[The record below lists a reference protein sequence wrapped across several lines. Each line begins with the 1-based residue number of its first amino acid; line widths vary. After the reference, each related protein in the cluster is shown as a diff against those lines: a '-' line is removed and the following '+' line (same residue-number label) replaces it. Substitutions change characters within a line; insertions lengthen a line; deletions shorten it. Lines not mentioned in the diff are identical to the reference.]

1 MPEAREKLVGEMNET
16 EFNALI
22 EKFIERET
30 EGTGEVPAEVLFEAL
45 PDFLAAMAESA
56 QAVEMTGEV
65 LGDRLVLSTPH
76 DLPAGVRE
84 IEVRLPH
91 VRVVVSLEPAG

>member
-22 EKFIERET
+22 ERFIERET
-30 EGTGEVPAEVLFEAL
+30 ESTGEVPAEVLFEAL

-65 LGDRLVLSTPH
+65 LGDRLVLSAPH
-76 DLPAGVRE
+76 GLPADVRE
-84 IEVRLPH
+84 IDSADHLQPTR
-91 VRVVVSLEPAG
+91 G

>member
-1 MPEAREKLVGEMNET
+1 MSEASEKLVGEMNET

-22 EKFIERET
+22 ERFIERET
-30 EGTGEVPAEVLFEAL
+30 ESTGEVPAEVLFEAL

-56 QAVEMTGEV
+56 QDVEMTGEV

-91 VRVVVSLEPAG
+91 MRVVVSLEPTG

>member
-1 MPEAREKLVGEMNET
+1 MPEVREKLVGEMGEA

-22 EKFIERET
+22 ERFIERET
-30 EGTGEVPAEVLFEAL
+30 EGSGEVPAEVLFEAL
-45 PDFLAAMAESA
+45 PDFLAAMAEPA

-65 LGDRLVLSTPH
+65 LGDRLVLSAH
-76 DLPAGVRE
+76 EDLPAGVRE

-91 VRVVVSLEPAG
+91 IRVVVSLEPAG

>member
-1 MPEAREKLVGEMNET
+1 MPEAREKLVDEMNET

-45 PDFLAAMAESA
+45 LDSLATRNKFRYSGLATGHFLSDA
-56 QAVEMTGEV
+56 
-65 LGDRLVLSTPH
+65 
-76 DLPAGVRE
+76 
-84 IEVRLPH
+84 
-91 VRVVVSLEPAG
+91 RVSNHE

>member
-1 MPEAREKLVGEMNET
+1 MSETSEKPVGEMNEV

-22 EKFIERET
+22 EEFIEREM

-45 PDFLAAMAESA
+45 PDFLAVMAESA

-65 LGDRLVLSTPH
+65 LGDRLVLSALD
-76 DLPAGVRE
+76 DLPADVRE

-91 VRVVVSLEPAG
+91 MRVVVSLESAG

>member
-1 MPEAREKLVGEMNET
+1 MSEAREKLVGEMNET

-22 EKFIERET
+22 ERFIERET

-65 LGDRLVLSTPH
+65 LGDRFRTW
-76 DLPAGVRE
+76 
-84 IEVRLPH
+84 RLT
-91 VRVVVSLEPAG
+91 G

>member
-1 MPEAREKLVGEMNET
+1 MSETSEKPVGEMNEV

-22 EKFIERET
+22 EEFIEREM

-45 PDFLAAMAESA
+45 PDFLAVMAESA

-65 LGDRLVLSTPH
+65 LGDRLVLSALD
-76 DLPAGVRE
+76 DLPADV
-84 IEVRLPH
+84 
-91 VRVVVSLEPAG
+91 LESAG